1 MVAIYLGSLI
11 FIHLVLRR
19 LLLEYN
25 ARMLG
30 LQDRE
35 IVSVKLL
42 RRVSLERGRT

>member
-1 MVAIYLGSLI
+1 MVAIHFGSLI
-11 FIHLVLRR
+11 LIHLVLRR
-19 LLLEYN
+19 LLLKYN

-35 IVSVKLL
+35 IVCVKLL